1 MYQQIMKGLCV
12 IDSLDMTCS
21 PAPCPTMSPPRSPRP
36 GQFEFDERYW
46 SEISYEAMD
55 LVDKMLVVD
64 PKRRITTE
72 QVSPRSDSTASSL
85 RADSPAP
92 LDHGRGGAV
101 RCQPQQIH
109 LLEHEQ
115 ERNDAQGR
123 LVVAAQVEGASA
135 WIKCWITHSNVNGSV
150 KTRVCD
156 WCFELK

>member
-12 IDSLDMTCS
+12 TVFLDMTCG
-21 PAPCPTMSPPRSPRP
+21 PPSRPSIHQRSHHP

-72 QVSPRSDSTASSL
+72 QVCLRSDSPASSYHRL
-85 RADSPAP
+85 LADSAAS

-101 RCQPQQIH
+101 R
-109 LLEHEQ
+109 L
-115 ERNDAQGR
+115 
-123 LVVAAQVEGASA
+123 
-135 WIKCWITHSNVNGSV
+135 
-150 KTRVCD
+150 
-156 WCFELK
+156 